1 MTAPTFT
8 DPKTDPP
15 RDQWGR
21 PKIKPADGGPP
32 VAYTRVTTLAGTVE
46 DHYNLELWKQ
56 RQVTIGLSLRPDLLA
71 LAASGRDDK
80 TRLDQVVAQALDA
93 ASTSARANLGT
104 ALHALTETVDRGGTL
119 AGVPTDLVG
128 DLDAYQSARD
138 AAGLDVVDVEGFVV
152 VDQLQVAGTFDRIYR
167 LRDGSQ
173 VIGDLKTGASIDLA
187 AGAIAIQLACYAHGA
202 YYQAA
207 TGERTPLPDVDQIR
221 ALIVHAPAGKATC
234 SLHWIDIHLGWAAAD
249 LAAAVREYRRKAKGL
264 LSAADLDLVDVDVFA
279 LVAAAATVDQLIDV
293 YRANQAVW
301 SPALNAAAA
310 ARKDALTKTR

>member
-138 AAGLDVVDVEGFVV
+138 AAG
-152 VDQLQVAGTFDRIYR
+152 
-167 LRDGSQ
+167 
-173 VIGDLKTGASIDLA
+173 
-187 AGAIAIQLACYAHGA
+187 AIAIQLACYAHGA